1 MNRLAFLCS
10 GQGSQYIGM
19 GKELYDNYLEAK
31 EIFDKADEVL
41 GFSLS
46 QLCFSGDLAELTL
59 TSNVQPAILTYSYA
73 LYKVFGKKYDL
84 TPSVVAG
91 HSLGEYTALLIAGV
105 MDFEDAVRI
114 VRKRG
119 KLMQEAACEDGCM
132 AAVIGFDSDKLKE
145 LCDKYSTEEATVSI
159 SNYNSL
165 KQTVISGSKKVLD
178 KVVAELEGTDATVK
192 YLNVSAPFHSPY
204 MESAAE
210 KLKEELF
217 KYEFNEF
224 RIPVI
229 SNVTGKPYK
238 SKDEIVKNLT
248 KQIVSPVQWVDSM
261 NYIKT
266 LNIHSYVELG
276 PKRTLANIVKS
287 DIGPDISFS
296 LDNAQDIENLLGRL
310 SWKYGDPTV
319 VSRCMAIAVCT
330 RNNNW
335 DEAEYEKGVSAP
347 YKEIEALQGKLDE
360 TKEAPTK
367 DQMLQALD
375 MLKSVFKT
383 KGTPIE
389 EQREKFAQIFNETR
403 TNEMFIDYTVD

>member
-19 GKELYDNYLEAK
+19 GKELYDNYPEAK
-31 EIFDKADEVL
+31 EVFDKADEVL
-41 GFSLS
+41 GFPLS
-46 QLCFSGDLAELTL
+46 QMCFSGDLAELTL

-73 LYKVFGKKYDL
+73 LYKVYGKKYDL

-91 HSLGEYTALLIAGV
+91 HSLGEYTALLIAGA
-105 MDFEDAVRI
+105 MEFEDALKI

-119 KLMQEAACEDGCM
+119 EFMQEASCEDGCM
-132 AAVIGFDSDKLKE
+132 AAVIGFDNDKLKE
-145 LCDKYSTEEATVSI
+145 LCDKYSTQEATVSI
-159 SNYNSL
+159 SNYNSS

-178 KVVAELEGTDATVK
+178 KVVAELEGTEATVK
-192 YLNVSAPFHSPY
+192 YLTVSAPFHSPY
-204 MESAAE
+204 MEAAAT
-210 KLKEELF
+210 KLQEELL
-217 KYEFNEF
+217 KYEFKDLK
-224 RIPVI
+224 IPVI

-248 KQIVSPVQWVDSM
+248 KQIVSPVQWVESM

-266 LNIHSYVELG
+266 LNIHSYVEIG

-296 LDNAQDIENLLGRL
+296 LDNTQDVENLVNRL

-335 DEAEYEKGVSAP
+335 DEAAYAEGVSAP
-347 YKEIEALQGKLDE
+347 YKEIEALQGKLDD

-367 DQMLQALD
+367 DQMIQALN

-389 EQREKFAQIFNETR
+389 EQKERFAQIFNETR
-403 TNEMFIDYTVD
+403 TNEIFADFVVD